1 VSDILEELQWRGLV
15 AQTTDEPAL
24 HEALAAGPVTFYCGF
39 DPTAPS
45 LHMGNLVQLILMRH
59 LQRAGHLPLCLVGGS
74 TGLIGDPKA
83 TGERTLNSPETVAAW
98 VGKIQA
104 QVQPFLDFGGD
115 NPAIMVNNLDW
126 TAPMS
131 ALDFLRDVGRH
142 FRVNAMIKKDA
153 VAARLASQDGISY
166 TEFSYQLLQGLDYLH
181 LYRTFGCTLQTGG
194 ADQWGNLTA
203 GSDLINRA
211 EHQSVHL
218 VTTPLVTKADGT
230 KFGKTEGG
238 TVWLDPEMT
247 SPYAFYQFW
256 INAEDASVIG
266 YLKIFTDRTRAE
278 IEALGASLAETPF
291 KREAQRTLAADVTTL
306 VHGAAAT
313 AAVQAASEALFGKG
327 DPAALDARTLRDAT
341 AALPGGLVA
350 PGDSVVDALV
360 ATGLVDSRNAA
371 RRVIGDGGASVN
383 NVKVRDP
390 DAVLTEAD
398 FLHGQVALVR
408 RGRKSLAAARR
419 TVLDTPS

>member
-24 HEALAAGPVTFYCGF
+24 SAALAAGPVTFYCGF

-59 LQRAGHLPLCLVGGS
+59 LQRAGHRALCLVGGS

-83 TGERTLNSPETVAAW
+83 TGERTLNTPETVAAW
-98 VGKIQA
+98 VARIQA

-115 NPAIMVNNLDW
+115 NPATMVNNLDW

-131 ALDFLRDVGRH
+131 ALDFLRDIGRH

-153 VAARLASQDGISY
+153 IAARLGSQDGISY
-166 TEFSYQLLQGLDYLH
+166 TEFSYQLLQALDYLH
-181 LYRTFGCTLQTGG
+181 LYRTYGCTLQTGG

-203 GSDLINRA
+203 GSDLISRT

-218 VTTPLVTKADGT
+218 MTTPLVTKADGT

-238 TVWLDPEMT
+238 TVWLDGEMM

-256 INAEDASVIG
+256 INTEDASVIG
-266 YLKIFTDRTRAE
+266 YLKIFTDRSRDQ
-278 IEALGASLAETPF
+278 IEALQESVATTPF

-306 VHGAAAT
+306 VHGASAT
-313 AAVQAASEALFGKG
+313 AAVQAASDALFGKG
-327 DPAALDARTLRDAT
+327 DLSALDARTLRDAT
-341 AALPGGLVA
+341 AELPGAEVA

-371 RRVIGDGGASVN
+371 RRVISDGGASVN
-383 NVKVRDP
+383 NVKVGDP
-390 DAVLTEAD
+390 EAPLTEAD

-419 TVLDTPS
+419 AS

>member
-1 VSDILEELQWRGLV
+1 VSDIFDELQWRGLV

-24 HEALAAGPVTFYCGF
+24 REALADGPVTFYCGF

-59 LQRAGHLPLCLVGGS
+59 LQRAGHRALCLVGGS

-83 TGERTLNSPETVAAW
+83 SAERTLSSPETVAAW
-98 VGKIQA
+98 VTRIQD
-104 QVQPFLDFGGD
+104 QVQPFLDFEGD
-115 NPAIMVNNLDW
+115 NPATMVNNLDW

-131 ALDFLRDVGRH
+131 ALDFLRDVGKH

-153 VAARLASQDGISY
+153 IATRLASQDGISY

-181 LYRTFGCTLQTGG
+181 LYRTYGCTLQTGG
-194 ADQWGNLTA
+194 IDQWGNLTA
-203 GSDLINRA
+203 GSDLIQRA
-211 EHQSVHL
+211 EHRSVHL
-218 VTTPLVTKADGT
+218 MTTPLVTKADGT

-238 TVWLDPEMT
+238 ALWLDPDMM

-256 INAEDASVIG
+256 INVEDASVIG
-266 YLKIFTDRTRAE
+266 YLKTFTDRTREE
-278 IEALGASLAETPF
+278 IEVLESSLAQTPF
-291 KREAQRTLAADVTTL
+291 KREAQRALAADVTTL
-306 VHGAAAT
+306 VHGAPAT

-341 AALPGGLVA
+341 AELPGGPVA
-350 PGDSVVDALV
+350 PGDSIVDALV

-383 NVKVRDP
+383 NVKVGDP
-390 DAVLTEAD
+390 EAILTEAD

-419 TVLDTPS
+419 SS

>member
-1 VSDILEELQWRGLV
+1 MNDIFDELQWRGLV
-15 AQTTDEPAL
+15 AQTTDDQAL
-24 HEALAAGPVTFYCGF
+24 RAALAEGPVTFYCGF

-59 LQRAGHLPLCLVGGS
+59 LQRSGHRALCLVGGS

-83 TGERTLNSPETVAAW
+83 TSERTLNSPETVASW
-98 VGKIQA
+98 VSRIQA
-104 QVQPFLDFGGD
+104 QVQPFLDFGGE

-126 TAPMS
+126 TEPMS
-131 ALDFLRDVGRH
+131 ALEFLREVGKH

-153 VAARLASQDGISY
+153 IATRLASEDGISY

-181 LYRTFGCTLQTGG
+181 LYRTYGCTLQTGG
-194 ADQWGNLTA
+194 TDQWGNLTA
-203 GSDLINRA
+203 GSDLIHRA

-218 VTTPLVTKADGT
+218 LTTPLVTKADGT

-238 TVWLDPEMT
+238 TVWLDPEMM

-278 IEALGASLAETPF
+278 IEALQTSLERTPF

-306 VHGAAAT
+306 VHGAPAT

-327 DPAALDARTLRDAT
+327 YLAALDARTLADAT
-341 AALPGGLVA
+341 AELPGGQVS

-383 NVKVRDP
+383 NVKVTDP
-390 DAVLTEAD
+390 EALLSEDD

-419 TVLDTPS
+419 SS